1 MKILLI
7 GEVTG
12 NTGPSNVH
20 KSLVEYWPSCDSIRP
35 LYSKSKISKLYEAI
49 SEGLKSDVIVSC
61 GAGWT
66 DIIAHR
72 VLSAFGKPV
81 IALIMGTS
89 LLRMRSTVSDIA
101 IELSRQSL
109 SICVLRI

>member
-12 NTGPSNVH
+12 NTGPTNVH

-35 LYSKSKISKLYEAI
+35 LYSKSKILKLFEAI
-49 SEGLKSDVIVSC
+49 FKGLESDVIISC

-66 DIIAHR
+66 DIIAN
-72 VLSAFGKPV
+72 LSF
-81 IALIMGTS
+81 ALIMGTS
-89 LLRMRSTVSDIA
+89 LLRMRSTGSVIA
-101 IELSRQSL
+101 IEPSRQSL